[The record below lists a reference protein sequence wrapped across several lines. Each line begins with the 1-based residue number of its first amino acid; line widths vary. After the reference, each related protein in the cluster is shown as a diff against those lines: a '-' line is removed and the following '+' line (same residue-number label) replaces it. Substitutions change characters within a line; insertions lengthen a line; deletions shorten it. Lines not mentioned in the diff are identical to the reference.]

1 MVLVQGNLTRSKNK
15 VPFDPFPPG
24 VAIIKKF
31 NAIAKHFHYGN
42 KKEVLKSF
50 LTLAKAPVRMP
61 HVNLNSTRIQA
72 IENLLNTCL
81 ITQGGWQMYAAV
93 NNNIAAVQINP
104 EEIDFGCEIEG
115 ILKEIGNFVI
125 STQYE
130 QYFTGA
136 YRVISYN
143 SLLLTFDAFEG
154 QVHVISERPPLAENG
169 IVRTALS

>member
-1 MVLVQGNLTRSKNK
+1 M
-15 VPFDPFPPG
+15 PFDPFPPG

-31 NAIAKHFHYGN
+31 NALAKHFHYGN
-42 KKEVLKSF
+42 KKDVLKQY
-50 LTLAKAPVRMP
+50 LELANAPVRMP
-61 HVNLNSTRIQA
+61 HVNLNGTRIQA

-81 ITQGGWQMYAAV
+81 ITQGGWNMYAAL
-93 NNNIAAVQINP
+93 NRDIAAVQINSD
-104 EEIDFGCEIEG
+104 EINFGCEIEG

-125 STQYE
+125 SAQYE
-130 QYFTGA
+130 HFFTGA

-143 SLLLTFDAFEG
+143 SLLLTFDEFDG